1 MLNKK
6 WQLEKLNNMDQI
18 ILYSSKD
25 GKTKLQVNLQ
35 DETVWLTQEQMAQLF
50 GKAKS
55 TINEHIKN
63 IYKEKE
69 LEESQTIQKFGIP
82 EFQQKTPNYYNLDV
96 IISVGY
102 RVKSLQGTQFRK
114 WATERI
120 REYIIKGFTMD
131 DDRLK
136 QEGAR
141 SRYFEELLQRIR
153 DIRSSERNFYQKV
166 TDIYTTS
173 IDYNKDEQMTKTFF
187 ATVQNKMHFAVHG
200 KTAAELINDRVNAEK
215 PFIGL
220 TNFKGNY
227 ITTRDIEIAK
237 NYLSENELK
246 QLNLIVSMYLDFA
259 ELQATDG
266 RLMKMEDWINKL
278 DSFLTVSEK
287 EILTNSGK
295 VSHNKAIE
303 KAKVEYDKFR
313 RGEDKKYISDFDKA
327 IKQLK
332 NNSESVT
339 EYSSN
344 TDDNKKE

>member
-1 MLNKK
+1 
-6 WQLEKLNNMDQI
+6 MDQI

-25 GKTKLQVNLQ
+25 GETKLQVNLQ

-69 LEESQTIQKFGIP
+69 LEESQTIQKFGIS
-82 EFQQKTPNYYNLDV
+82 EFQHKASNYYNLDV

-131 DDRLK
+131 DERLK

-153 DIRSSERNFYQKV
+153 DIRSSERNFYQKI

-173 IDYNKDEQMTKTFF
+173 IDYNKDEKMTKTFF
-187 ATVQNKMHFAVHG
+187 ATVQNKIHFAVHG

-227 ITTRDIEIAK
+227 ITTRDIGIAK
-237 NYLSENELK
+237 NYLSEDELK
-246 QLNLIVSMYLDFA
+246 KLNLIISMYLDFA
-259 ELQATDG
+259 ELQATEG
-266 RLMKMEDWINKL
+266 LLMKMEDWINKL
-278 DSFLTVSEK
+278 DSFLAVSDK
-287 EILTNSGK
+287 KILTNSGK
-295 VSHNKAIE
+295 VSHNKAVE
-303 KAKVEYDKFR
+303 KAKIEYDKFR
-313 RGEDKKYISDFDKA
+313 KDEDKKYLSDFDKEMKRL
-327 IKQLK
+327 IG
-332 NNSESVT
+332 
-339 EYSSN
+339 
-344 TDDNKKE
+344 KEDK